1 MKNKTICVAVVVTML
16 AGCAT
21 VGPDGKEHTDAM
33 KTTGVGAAAG
43 ALVGALLGGKKG
55 ALIGAAIGGGAGYL
69 VALDAR
75 KKELAEAQ
83 QASAEI
89 QRDTGFTPT
98 VSQQTFKDNQSG
110 QTAEGLKEM
119 SFTLRAAEVEK
130 RNELTDKASMTLAKL
145 NTLATNNSG
154 QLVVIM
160 PKSTTKAV
168 ADQIMA
174 AAPNAN
180 LVLTGRPGQAVF
192 KVLPGKIDG
201 SDLSAI
207 G

>member
-1 MKNKTICVAVVVTML
+1 MKKIVCVAVAMTML

-21 VGPDGKEHTDAM
+21 VGPDGKEHADTL
-33 KTTGVGAAAG
+33 KTTGAG
-43 ALVGALLGGKKG
+43 AGIGAVVGALIGGKKG
-55 ALIGAAIGGGAGYL
+55 AVLGAAIGGGVGYM

-83 QASAEI
+83 QASVDI

-98 VSQQTFKDNQSG
+98 VSQQTFKDTQSG

-119 SFTLRAAEVEK
+119 SFTLRTAEVEK
-130 RNELTDKASMTLAKL
+130 RNELTDKASTTLAKL
-145 NTLATNNSG
+145 NKLAANNNG

-160 PKSTTKAV
+160 PKNTTKAV
-168 ADQIMA
+168 VDQIMA

-180 LVLTGRPGQAVF
+180 LALNGHPGQAVF

-201 SDLSAI
+201 NNITAV